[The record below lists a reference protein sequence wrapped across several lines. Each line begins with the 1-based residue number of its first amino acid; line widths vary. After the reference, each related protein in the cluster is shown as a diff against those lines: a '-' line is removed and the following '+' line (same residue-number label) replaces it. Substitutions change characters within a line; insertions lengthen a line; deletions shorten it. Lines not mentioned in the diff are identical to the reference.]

1 MMMMNKDQ
9 FTIVEL
15 MYILDKMDYY
25 EMSSG
30 YIGETPDGKIEVFP
44 PDEDHCCDGV
54 FVTTF
59 TLRKKL
65 NKQLQENEL

>member
-1 MMMMNKDQ
+1 MNKDQ

-44 PDEDHCCDGV
+44 QMKIIVLMAYLSLHLHCV
-54 FVTTF
+54 
-59 TLRKKL
+59 KS
-65 NKQLQENEL
+65 